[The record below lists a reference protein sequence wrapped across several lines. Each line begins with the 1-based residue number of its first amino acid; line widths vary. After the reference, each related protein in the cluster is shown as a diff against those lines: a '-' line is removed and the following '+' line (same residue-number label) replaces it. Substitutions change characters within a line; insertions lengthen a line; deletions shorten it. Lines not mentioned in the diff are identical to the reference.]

1 MKYVCKIIDLCEEH
15 DVELIFYRAP
25 YTSTVNELKKSN
37 WFADYCA
44 ERGILYVDLEKELSF
59 DIETDFLDYHHL
71 NESGALKA
79 TDYLA
84 EIVLPYLN

>member
-15 DVELIFYRAP
+15 DVELIFYRTP

-37 WFADYCA
+37 WFAECCA

-59 DIETDFLDYHHL
+59 DTETDFLDYHHL